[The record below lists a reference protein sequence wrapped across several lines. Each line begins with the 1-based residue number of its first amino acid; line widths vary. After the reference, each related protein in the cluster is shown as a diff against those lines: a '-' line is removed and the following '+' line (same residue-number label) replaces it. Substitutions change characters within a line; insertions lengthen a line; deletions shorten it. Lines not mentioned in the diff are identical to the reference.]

1 MRRLLLAAAVLSASA
16 CAGPTP
22 CTQALCPLQHEG
34 SYRVSGWNSS
44 VTVSPGQ
51 PPIPIVSDST
61 VDVLDGRAEFVNGR
75 AVVRAASGAS
85 FRFSISTGAVHAASI
100 SVANGEVSV
109 ALSST
114 SAPSVVPPGATRQ
127 LPIAK

>member
-1 MRRLLLAAAVLSASA
+1 MRHLLFAAAVLAAA

-34 SYRVSGWNSS
+34 SYRVSGWNKS
-44 VTVSPGQ
+44 VTVAAGQ
-51 PPIPIVSDST
+51 PSLPIVSDAT

-75 AVVRAASGAS
+75 AVVRAGAGAS

-100 SVANGEVSV
+100 SVASGEVSI

-114 SAPSVVPPGATRQ
+114 SAPSVVAPGATRQ
-127 LPIAK
+127 LPVAK